1 MDACRYCGSDLAD
14 YDPVYV
20 KETQAGDRQDVGGFC
35 NYACLHAWI
44 EAEDKLTGDCCT
56 IDL

>member
-1 MDACRYCGSDLAD
+1 MPECEFCDSDLAD

-20 KETQAGDRQDVGGFC
+20 EEKHGGDRVPVGGFC
-35 NYACLHAWI
+35 NYACLHEWI
-44 EAEDKLTGDCCT
+44 EAEDKLTGACCT